1 MNFDVKE
8 DDNNDDGEIY
18 TKPKMSAPI
27 GKTFVDTKS
36 LVSLRLEAYK
46 TAMFDNVGSITYD
59 HFFNNYLIPNIPCIF
74 TNRVTESWKSRKLW
88 RDVNNSPAFE
98 YLRSEF
104 GNYHSFTHFS
114 PSKLVL
120 MYFVAR
126 CWMSPMLLL
135 YIIYLLTGQYTLLI
149 SNKPAVQTDFSSV
162 LLVLQR
168 YPGIYVNF

>member
-46 TAMFDNVGSITYD
+46 TATFDNVGSITYD

-104 GNYHSFTHFS
+104 GNYHSFTFLS
-114 PSKLVL
+114 VQASFDVLCCEMLNVTNAASIYYIPSYWAINAFNFK
-120 MYFVAR
+120 
-126 CWMSPMLLL
+126 
-135 YIIYLLTGQYTLLI
+135 
-149 SNKPAVQTDFSSV
+149 QTCSA
-162 LLVLQR
+162 
-168 YPGIYVNF
+168 N